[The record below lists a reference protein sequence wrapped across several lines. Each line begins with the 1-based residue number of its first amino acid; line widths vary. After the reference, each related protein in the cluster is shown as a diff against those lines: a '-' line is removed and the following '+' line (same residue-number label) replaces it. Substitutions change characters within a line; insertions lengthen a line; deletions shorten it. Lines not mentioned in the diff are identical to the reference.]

1 MVSFHV
7 DFLTDLSHALC
18 IEQSEEA
25 KMFEKLFV
33 DQKKSSS
40 KVEQPKKNEEP
51 KKNEQPKK
59 KEQ

>member
-40 KVEQPKKNEEP
+40 KVEQPKKE
-51 KKNEQPKK
+51 EQPKK